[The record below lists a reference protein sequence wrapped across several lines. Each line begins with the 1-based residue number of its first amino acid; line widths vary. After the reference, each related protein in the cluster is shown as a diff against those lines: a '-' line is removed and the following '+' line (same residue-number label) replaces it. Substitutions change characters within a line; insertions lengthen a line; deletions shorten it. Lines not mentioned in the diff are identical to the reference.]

1 MSEFVKE
8 DNVLLDQGAHTR
20 EEALRLISEKAAE
33 LGISDD
39 DDALYQAFLA
49 RESMGETGM
58 TDGFAIPHAKT
69 AAVKRASVIVLKNNE
84 PLDWPSFDEKPV
96 TCAIALMVPEGEEGR
111 EHIRLLSKT
120 AVLLMNEGF
129 KGLVRTSSSAAE
141 IASAVNSGIEG

>member
-8 DNVLLDQGAHTR
+8 CNVLLGQEARTR

-33 LGISDD
+33 LGIADD
-39 DDALYQAFLA
+39 ADALYQAFLA

-69 AAVKRASVIVLKNNE
+69 PAVKRASVIVLKNNE
-84 PLDWPSFDEKPV
+84 PIDWPSFDEKPV
-96 TCAIALMVPEGEEGR
+96 TCAIALMVPEEEGGR

-120 AVLLMNEGF
+120 AVLLMNDGF
-129 KGLVRTSSSAAE
+129 KGLVRTSSSASE
-141 IASAVNSGIEG
+141 IATAVNSGIEG